1 MKKKFGIIIQSRLTS
16 KRFPKKVIKKINKLS
31 ISEILFKRV
40 KLSKQ
45 VNKVIF
51 TIPDNSRNNLLFD
64 HLRSMGADIFRGNE
78 KNVLERYYLTAKKYG
93 IDVIIRITGDCPLV
107 DSKIIDE
114 MVIKFKR
121 EKLDYLCT
129 SPKTFP
135 DGFDV
140 EIFSFNVLKYSINKA
155 NKDYDLEHVTSFVR
169 RNKNRFRFKE
179 LNFRSD
185 LYYDNSFLKLSLD
198 TKENLNKIREVFS
211 YFKPNIF
218 FSIKDIFKE
227 RNFSKLFRKELKN
240 RKNLFVKTK
249 TGQSIWRK
257 AKKIIAGGNMILSK
271 SPERF
276 LPDLWPTYF
285 KSAKGCKVKD
295 YDNNTYIDMS
305 LMGVGT
311 NVLGYS
317 NSVVD
322 NAVKKSILKGNM
334 STLNCKEEVDLAQ
347 KLIDLHPWFDKV
359 KFARTGAE
367 SNSIAIRLARA
378 YSGKDNIAICGY
390 HGWHD
395 WYLSANL
402 TDKNKLNKHLLKGL
416 GTQGVPKK
424 LSKTV
429 FPFEYGDFENLKKFV
444 KK

>member
-1 MKKKFGIIIQSRLTS
+1 MLKQR
-16 KRFPKKVIKKINKLS
+16 
-31 ISEILFKRV
+31 
-40 KLSKQ
+40 Q
-45 VNKVIF
+45 VNQF
-51 TIPDNSRNNLLFD
+51 
-64 HLRSMGADIFRGNE
+64 G
-78 KNVLERYYLTAKKYG
+78 ER
-93 IDVIIRITGDCPLV
+93 
-107 DSKIIDE
+107 
-114 MVIKFKR
+114 
-121 EKLDYLCT
+121 
-129 SPKTFP
+129 
-135 DGFDV
+135 
-140 EIFSFNVLKYSINKA
+140 
-155 NKDYDLEHVTSFVR
+155 
-169 RNKNRFRFKE
+169 
-179 LNFRSD
+179 
-185 LYYDNSFLKLSLD
+185 
-198 TKENLNKIREVFS
+198 
-211 YFKPNIF
+211 
-218 FSIKDIFKE
+218 
-227 RNFSKLFRKELKN
+227 
-240 RKNLFVKTK
+240 
-249 TGQSIWRK
+249 Q
-257 AKKIIAGGNMILSK
+257 KKIIAGGNMILSK

-416 GTQGVPKK
+416 GTQGVPKN
-424 LSKTV
+424 S
-429 FPFEYGDFENLKKFV
+429 V
-444 KK
+444 KRFFLLNTGILRT